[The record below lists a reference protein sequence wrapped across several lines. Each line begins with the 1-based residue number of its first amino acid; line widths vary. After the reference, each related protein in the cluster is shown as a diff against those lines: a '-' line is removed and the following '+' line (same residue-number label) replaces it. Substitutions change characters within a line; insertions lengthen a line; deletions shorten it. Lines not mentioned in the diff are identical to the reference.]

1 MPSNRLDAMRY
12 LGTKGKTSEI
22 KIGMLKRCKGSC
34 RRRSWPL
41 GRSSWHSGR
50 CILPAQAKYLAVL
63 LYLLLCSKRWW
74 VCMENVL
81 TVEGTSLHR
90 ILVSITQSCLA
101 HVGVS
106 KLHTLDIVLLLDEH
120 MPVL

>member
-1 MPSNRLDAMRY
+1 MPEEQVRRIGLPFVSEASKREVCMYVCKVGAESIKRLRVV
-12 LGTKGKTSEI
+12 
-22 KIGMLKRCKGSC
+22 
-34 RRRSWPL
+34 
-41 GRSSWHSGR
+41 H
-50 CILPAQAKYLAVL
+50 
-63 LYLLLCSKRWW
+63 LLLCSKRWW

-120 MPVL
+120 VPVL